1 MEFAAIVNKHYMGFS
16 KNQDWIELK
25 GVRENNLK
33 NISVKIP
40 KNKITVVTGL
50 SGSGKSSLVFE
61 TLFLESQRRFLDG
74 LSNYSKNFLDTFK
87 KPELDSLKEVS
98 PSIAVDQKT
107 AGSSP
112 RSTVGTM
119 TEVLDYLR
127 LLYARLG
134 EPRCPKHGQFIKE
147 GSKEGLYEWA
157 SKNFIG
163 KKIRILCPIVQSKKG
178 EFTKELEKW
187 QSFGFLKAYVNGK
200 LMNLSEIPKLHK
212 RKNHSID
219 LVVDQF
225 KFEKKLSNR
234 LKKSI
239 KRSFNLLKDVIAF
252 KVNEKRVL
260 FSIKAACTECGFSF
274 PELEPRHFSFNNR
287 LGACEDCG
295 GLGTQDILEIED
307 QDQIGSGGIY
317 MNLKK
322 KSYKS
327 LVDGTPS
334 FCETCKGL
342 RLNQRALSVFIDN
355 KNIADFSAFS
365 IQELISHLENIK
377 FKGNKKLIFKPIFKE
392 IKERLCYL
400 KEVGTGYLS
409 LDRKSESLSGG
420 ERQRLRLA
428 SQLGSP
434 LIGVLYVLDE
444 PSIGLHLQDH
454 RKLLKIIQ
462 RLKNQGNTVVI
473 VEHDEDTMRIA
484 DFIIEVGPGA
494 GAMGGEI
501 VSAKVYN
508 KFLSQKPETLTSSFL
523 NRTKKIVRL
532 EPKKIDLKNVFSIK
546 NANLNNL
553 KNVDID
559 FPVGTMIGVSGV
571 SGSGKSSL
579 IMDTLAQSESFKNS
593 KTKFKNLN
601 RFNVIN
607 KIDQKPIGKTPRSTP
622 ATYVGVYQL
631 IRSLFARLAESQVRG
646 FKVGHFSF
654 NSELGRCGECAGN
667 GVKKLG
673 SHFLTNISV
682 SCTTCNGKRF
692 KPEVLTVQFKG
703 KNISD
708 ILQMSVNQAYKFFQ
722 NQNPIRN
729 KLKTMLDVGLGYIN
743 LGQDSTTLSGGESQ
757 RLKLSKELSKIYRG
771 DILYILDEPTTGL
784 HFQDIDKLINLLSN
798 LVKKGHTVIII
809 EHQLDILGQC
819 DYIVD
824 LGPEGGKKGG
834 FIVDKGSPKE
844 IAKKRF
850 GPTGRSLAAF
860 LKQRTQ

>member
-1 MEFAAIVNKHYMGFS
+1 MDFR
-16 KNQDWIELK
+16 KNQDCIELK

-87 KPELDSLKEVS
+87 KPELDLLKGVS

-107 AGSSP
+107 AGSNP
-112 RSTVGTM
+112 RSIVGTM

-134 EPRCPKHGQFIKE
+134 EPRCPKHGQPVKKGSEE
-147 GSKEGLYEWA
+147 GFYEWA
-157 SKNFIG
+157 RKDFIG
-163 KKIRILCPIVQSKKG
+163 KQIRILCPIVHSKKG
-178 EFTKELEKW
+178 EFRKELQKW
-187 QSFGFLKAYVNGK
+187 ESLGFLKAYINGK
-200 LMNLSEIPKLHK
+200 LMNISDVLKLNK

-225 KFEKKLSNR
+225 KFEKNLSNR

-239 KRSFNLLKDVIAF
+239 KRSFNLFESAIAF
-252 KVNEKRVL
+252 EVNGKRVL
-260 FSIKAACTECGFSF
+260 FSVKSACVECGFSF

-295 GLGTQDILEIED
+295 GLGTQDILEVEGE
-307 QDQIGSGGIY
+307 DQIGSGGIY

-322 KSYKS
+322 KSYQS
-327 LVDGTPS
+327 LVDGEPS
-334 FCETCKGL
+334 ICSTCKGL
-342 RLNQRALSVFIDN
+342 RLNERALSVFIGD
-355 KNIADFSAFS
+355 KSIADFSLFS
-365 IQELISHLENIK
+365 IEELISHLENIN
-377 FKGNKKLIFKPIFKE
+377 FKGNKGLIFKSIFE
-392 IKERLCYL
+392 QIKERLDCL

-434 LIGVLYVLDE
+434 LVGVLYILDE
-444 PSIGLHLQDH
+444 PSIGLHSQDH
-454 RKLLKIIQ
+454 KKLLKVIQ
-462 RLKNQGNTVVI
+462 RLKDQGNTVVI
-473 VEHDEDTMRIA
+473 VEHDEDTMRAA

-501 VSAKVYN
+501 VSAKIYK
-508 KFLSQKPETLTSSFL
+508 KFLSQKPKTLTSSFL
-523 NRTKKIVRL
+523 NRTKKIKRL
-532 EPKKIDLKNVFSIK
+532 EKKEVDLKNVFSIK
-546 NANLNNL
+546 NAGLNNL
-553 KNVDID
+553 KNVSID
-559 FPVGTMIGVSGV
+559 FPVRTMIGVSGV

-579 IMDTLAQSESFKNS
+579 IMDTLAQPESFKGS
-593 KTKFKNLN
+593 KTKFKNLDK
-601 RFNVIN
+601 FKVIN
-607 KIDQKPIGKTPRSTP
+607 TIDQKSIGKTPRSIP

-631 IRSLFARLAESQVRG
+631 IRSLFTKLPESQVRG
-646 FKVGHFSF
+646 FKMGHFSF
-654 NSELGRCGECAGN
+654 NSELGQCGECSGN

-673 SHFLTNISV
+673 SHFLTNVAV
-682 SCTTCNGKRF
+682 SCTTCSGKRF
-692 KPEVLTVQFKG
+692 KSEILTVQFKG
-703 KNISD
+703 KNISE
-708 ILQMSVNQAYKFFQ
+708 ILEMSIDEAYKFFQ

-729 KLKTMLDVGLGYIN
+729 KLKTMLDVGLGYVN

-757 RLKLSKELSKIYRG
+757 RLKLSKELSKVYRG

-784 HFQDIDKLINLLSN
+784 HFQDIDKLINLLSS
-798 LVKKGHTVIII
+798 LIKKGHTVIII

-834 FIVDKGSPKE
+834 FIVDKGLPKE
-844 IAKKRF
+844 VAGRRL
-850 GPTGRSLAAF
+850 GPTGKSLAAF
-860 LKQRTQ
+860 FKTT